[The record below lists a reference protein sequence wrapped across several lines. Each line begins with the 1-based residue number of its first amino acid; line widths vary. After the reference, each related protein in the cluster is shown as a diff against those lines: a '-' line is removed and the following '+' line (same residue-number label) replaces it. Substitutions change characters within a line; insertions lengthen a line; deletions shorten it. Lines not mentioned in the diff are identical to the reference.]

1 MTIVP
6 GLREHFAGLAL
17 QGLLSNPGLYGNDN
31 PGYSVED
38 AAFQAVA
45 AADALI
51 AALNSQSQGSGSV
64 TVN

>member
-6 GLREHFAGLAL
+6 GLREHFAALAL
-17 QGLLSNPGLYGNDN
+17 QGLLANPGLYGNDN
-31 PGYSVED
+31 PGYTLED

-51 AALNSQSQGSGSV
+51 AALQSQGSGS
-64 TVN
+64 